1 MQLEGWVL
9 VLAAHDHSRLSVQ
22 CSPSLGI
29 SLLPSLIR
37 SCSWVHALASK
48 TPGTETDSSTFG
60 HSLRRSL
67 WTAQPCPEWAQGDL
81 VEGQIEPSAAAGVRA
96 TKCLPAL
103 SEPESRPDLLFW
115 LYTLAPRP
123 GVVLEPSEI
132 KISELNR

>member
-81 VEGQIEPSAAAGVRA
+81 VEGQIEPSAAAGV
-96 TKCLPAL
+96 
-103 SEPESRPDLLFW
+103 ESNQMPTCPF
-115 LYTLAPRP
+115 
-123 GVVLEPSEI
+123 
-132 KISELNR
+132 